1 MKCLRRECKGILYYN
16 IYFTD
21 LDPTTPN
28 IDTDAH
34 PELKLCQN
42 MSSSIDNNS
51 QDDEEK
57 KSPNSFEKKEGEEV
71 HCIYVYV

>member
-1 MKCLRRECKGILYYN
+1 M
-16 IYFTD
+16 TD

-42 MSSSIDNNS
+42 MSTSIDNS
-51 QDDEEK
+51 QDEDEK
-57 KSPNSFEKKEGEEV
+57 KSPTSFEKKEGEEV
-71 HCIYVYV
+71 HSIYT

>member
-1 MKCLRRECKGILYYN
+1 M
-16 IYFTD
+16 IYFIYSCRSRMF
-21 LDPTTPN
+21 P
-28 IDTDAH
+28 DAH